1 MNRTDRPLDS
11 KAIKQGALMAYKLTK
26 IEPVAFGEKE
36 IEPELDAEKKLRLG
50 RIQYTGGADA
60 EKKAD
65 EIIASCFPNDEAFV
79 LEYLAKCPTPAKS
92 RLVAYLIGGEET
104 VKAVERAYEQ
114 QLAEKLTKGGLE
126 NA

>member
-1 MNRTDRPLDS
+1 
-11 KAIKQGALMAYKLTK
+11 MAYKLTK

-92 RLVAYLIGGEET
+92 RLVAYLIGGEEA
-104 VKAVERAYEQ
+104 VKALDESIVNTT
-114 QLAEKLTKGGLE
+114 AETLKGKL

>member
-1 MNRTDRPLDS
+1 
-11 KAIKQGALMAYKLTK
+11 MAYKLTK
-26 IEPVAFGEKE
+26 IEPVAFGDKE

-79 LEYLAKCPTPAKS
+79 LEYLAKCPVPTKT
-92 RLVAYLIGGEET
+92 RLVAYLLGGEET
-104 VKAVERAYEQ
+104 VKAIEKAYEAQ
-114 QLAEKLTKGGLE
+114 ISDTIATMKGGE

>member
-1 MNRTDRPLDS
+1 
-11 KAIKQGALMAYKLTK
+11 MAYKLTK

-79 LEYLAKCPTPAKS
+79 LEYLAKCTAADKS
-92 RLVAYLIGGEET
+92 RLATYLIGGEET
-104 VKAVERAYEQ
+104 VKAVEEAYKKGI
-114 QLAEKLTKGGLE
+114 AERMKGAS
-126 NA
+126 ND

>member
-1 MNRTDRPLDS
+1 MP
-11 KAIKQGALMAYKLTK
+11 K
-26 IEPVAFGEKE
+26 
-36 IEPELDAEKKLRLG
+36 RLG